1 MSEDEIRRIARAV
14 VAEIQPQGGE
24 AASCWHGI
32 TTDQAASLK
41 GFADFW
47 KSARATAT
55 KSAVGFIVTVLLL
68 AVLAGFGIATR
79 SLLAR

>member
-1 MSEDEIRRIARAV
+1 MSDDDIRRIARAV
-14 VAEIQPQGGE
+14 VAEIQPPGAE

-47 KSARATAT
+47 KSARETAS
-55 KSAVGFIVTVLLL
+55 KSAVGFVVSVLCL
-68 AVLAGFGIATR
+68 AILAGFGVAVKR
-79 SLLAR
+79 MLGN